1 MIEVRIPKE
10 ITEYKEKILL
20 GMSLRQLICFA
31 IAIATSFG
39 VFFLLKGIFSLS
51 TLGTIIMI
59 INIPIIAIG
68 FLKKNGFTMEQ
79 WITIVLNQKLSNN
92 KLSYITNL
100 DNENEKEES
109 DKNDNKKKE
118 QSPEWQGY
126 YVRTEKEQKH
136 KREFTSSKIKGARKE
151 SRTARR
157 RLYKKSKEA

>member
-20 GMSLRQLICFA
+20 GMSFRQLICFA

-39 VFFLLKGIFSLS
+39 VFFLFKGIFSIS

-59 INIPIIAIG
+59 VNIPIIAVG

-79 WITIVLNQKLSNN
+79 WIPIVLNQKFSNN
-92 KLSYITNL
+92 KLSYITDI
-100 DNENEKEES
+100 DNENEKEERDS
-109 DKNDNKKKE
+109 NDNKKKE
-118 QSPEWQGY
+118 PRPEWQGY
-126 YVRTEKEQKH
+126 YIRTEKEQKQ

-157 RLYKKSKEA
+157 RLYKKSKKA

>member
-39 VFFLLKGIFSLS
+39 AFFLLKGMFSFS

-59 INIPIIAIG
+59 INIPTIAVG
-68 FLKKNGFTMEQ
+68 FLKKNGFTMEE
-79 WITIVLNQKLSNN
+79 WIPIVLNQKFRNN
-92 KLSYITNL
+92 KLTYKTSLNDEYVEE
-100 DNENEKEES
+100 ENYN
-109 DKNDNKKKE
+109 NDNKKKKKK
-118 QSPEWQGY
+118 SEWQGY
-126 YVRTEKEQKH
+126 YIRTEKKQKQ
-136 KREFTSSKIKGARKE
+136 KRELTSSKIKGARKE

-157 RLYKKSKEA
+157 RIY